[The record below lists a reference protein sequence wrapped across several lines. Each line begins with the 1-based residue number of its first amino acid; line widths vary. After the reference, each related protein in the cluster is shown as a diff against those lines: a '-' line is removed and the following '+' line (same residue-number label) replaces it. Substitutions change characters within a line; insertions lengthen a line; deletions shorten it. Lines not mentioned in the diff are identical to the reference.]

1 MIPDI
6 KDPCP
11 LDLFILH
18 TLDELDDVCRM
29 KGVTEPFIDFR
40 VEPDQYKHWAV
51 SYEGPVATV
60 TMAVDPEGG
69 LRADDY
75 ELKTNS
81 YDLGVDIELHDI
93 VQRLR
98 FEHPEVKAVV
108 MTGGLDKIFCA
119 GANIQMLSTS
129 SHAHKVNFCKFTNET
144 RNSIEDATEHSGQAW
159 IAAVNGTAA
168 GGGYELA
175 LACDEILLIDDRASA
190 VSLPE
195 VPLLAVLPGTGGL
208 TRVVDKRH
216 VRKDR
221 ADIFATRTEGVRGRQ
236 AIEWGLVDAIAP
248 ASEFGGLVDER
259 TAARVEASDRPSAGP
274 GVELT
279 RLDRTTDGDRITWG
293 PVGAVSVEIDRELRA
308 ATITVAGPSGPQPA
322 TADELVEAG
331 TGAWVLAAARELD
344 DAILHLR
351 FNEPEIGTWV
361 LKTAG
366 SSGHDRDGAEAVLA
380 AEAVLGADHW
390 LAREVRLLW
399 TRVLK
404 RLDLSARSLFALIEP
419 GSCFAGVLAELALAA
434 DRSYMLEGTW
444 EDPDRDTDLPA
455 PTLQLSEAN
464 RGWFPMSNG
473 LSRLE
478 SRFWGHDDDLGQAV
492 AAIGKVL
499 DGPEADQ
506 AGLVTA
512 AMDDIDWEDEI
523 RVMIE
528 ERSSFSPDALTGME
542 ANHRFV
548 GPETTETKIF
558 SRLTAWQN
566 WIFQRPNA
574 VGPEGAL
581 QRFGTGSRPAY
592 DRRRV

>member
-1 MIPDI
+1 
-6 KDPCP
+6 
-11 LDLFILH
+11 
-18 TLDELDDVCRM
+18 
-29 KGVTEPFIDFR
+29 
-40 VEPDQYKHWAV
+40 
-51 SYEGPVATV
+51 
-60 TMAVDPEGG
+60 
-69 LRADDY
+69 
-75 ELKTNS
+75 
-81 YDLGVDIELHDI
+81 
-93 VQRLR
+93 
-98 FEHPEVKAVV
+98 
-108 MTGGLDKIFCA
+108 
-119 GANIQMLSTS
+119 
-129 SHAHKVNFCKFTNET
+129 
-144 RNSIEDATEHSGQAW
+144 
-159 IAAVNGTAA
+159 
-168 GGGYELA
+168 
-175 LACDEILLIDDRASA
+175 
-190 VSLPE
+190 
-195 VPLLAVLPGTGGL
+195 
-208 TRVVDKRH
+208 VVDKRH

-221 ADIFATRTEGVRGRQ
+221 ADLFATRTEGIRGRQ

-259 TAARVEASDRPSAGP
+259 TAARVQASDRPGDGP

-279 RLDRTTDGDRITWG
+279 RLERTTDGDRITWG
-293 PVGAVSVEIDRELRA
+293 PVGTVSVEIDRDLRA

-322 TADELVEAG
+322 TADELVETG

-361 LKTAG
+361 LKTDG
-366 SSGHDRDGAEAVLA
+366 VGRDDSGEGADAVLA
-380 AEAVLGADHW
+380 AEAILGADHW
-390 LAREVRLLW
+390 LAREARLLW

-419 GSCFAGVLAELALAA
+419 GSCFAGVLVELALAA

-444 EDPDRDTDLPA
+444 EDSDLPA

-478 SRFWGHDDDLGQAV
+478 SRFWGHDDDLEQAE